1 MDIQILL
8 SRISREMLFWMA
20 WIIIPLI
27 MEILPAIG
35 GFLILIKKNMYQ
47 KIIRCTHSHSEI
59 TLIIPVYNSS
69 DSLRACLESVYQSD
83 YPVGLLDVLLI
94 NNGSTD
100 NSFEVFTQC
109 QAEFKDLPMT
119 WLNASQG
126 KAKALNLALFN
137 SHGKYIIHIDSDG
150 KLHKDA
156 IKNMAD
162 RFEQQPDTICLTG
175 AILTDIEKIEKTEG
189 FIFKLIR
196 RCEFFEYCQSF
207 LVGRNIESE
216 FNNIYTLSGAFS
228 AFRKSVIL
236 KSQMYNSSTV
246 SEDTQVTFQMREK
259 GRVRLCENAFF
270 FVDPIENYNKLY
282 TQRQRWQR
290 GEIEVSHMFLKDNLN
305 VAGFFSN
312 FMVRVLLF
320 DHTFA
325 FPRLIWFF
333 ALIFLVFIN
342 YPISLVLGSAV
353 IIYLLYFLSMLL
365 FCLNVILYLS
375 SVKDILKYYRS
386 KWYTIFILPAFNF
399 VVFWIRFA
407 GIINSIRS
415 EGSWKTTT
423 LTEEWKKIKKAV
435 NDDFHL
441 PIRMV
446 KALRRK
452 VNNE

>member
-1 MDIQILL
+1 MI
-8 SRISREMLFWMA
+8 FWMA
-20 WIIIPLI
+20 WIIIPLL

-35 GFLILIKKNMYQ
+35 GFFILLKKKLYKKVVNTLNREWIEPQ
-47 KIIRCTHSHSEI
+47 I
-59 TLIIPVYNSS
+59 TLIIPVFNSA
-69 DSLRACLESVYQSD
+69 DSLRACIESVYQSD
-83 YPVGLLDVLLI
+83 YPARLLDVLLI

-100 NSFEVFTQC
+100 NSYEVFMQC
-109 QAEFKDLPMT
+109 QAEFQDLPMT

-150 KLHKDA
+150 KLHKNA
-156 IKNMAD
+156 IRNMAE
-162 RFEQQPDTICLTG
+162 RFEQEPNTICLTG
-175 AILTDIEKIEKTEG
+175 VILTDLNQIEKTES
-189 FIFKLIR
+189 FLFRLVR

-228 AFRKSVIL
+228 AFRKSAIM
-236 KSQMYNSSTV
+236 KSQLYNSSTV

-259 GRVRLCENAFF
+259 GRVRLCESAFF
-270 FVDPIENYNKLY
+270 FVDPIESYNKLY

-290 GEIEVSHMFLKDNLN
+290 GEIEVSHMFLKKDLN

-333 ALIFLVFIN
+333 ALIFLVFLN

-353 IIYLLYFLSMLL
+353 IIYFLYFISIML
-365 FCLNVILYLS
+365 FFLNVIIYLA
-375 SVKDILKYYRS
+375 SVKDISRYYRS
-386 KWYTIFILPAFNF
+386 KWYILLILPAFNF
-399 VVFWIRFA
+399 VIFWIRFA
-407 GIINSIRS
+407 GIINSTK
-415 EGSWKTTT
+415 EVGKWKTST
-423 LTEEWKKIKKAV
+423 LTEEWKKIKIAV

-441 PIRMV
+441 PKRIV
-446 KALRRK
+446 KALRRM